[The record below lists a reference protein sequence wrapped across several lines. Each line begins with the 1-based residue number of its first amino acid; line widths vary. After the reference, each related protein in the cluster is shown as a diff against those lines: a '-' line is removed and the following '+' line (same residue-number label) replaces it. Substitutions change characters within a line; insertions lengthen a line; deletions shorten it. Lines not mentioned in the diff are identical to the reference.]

1 MQRLLVAHIIAFIVT
16 FVCATFALIAHSQFA
31 ASDIFFPMEF
41 VKLANHD
48 ISHRLLPVVANILQ
62 ILLNSFQ
69 NNVSGI
75 VFFVWIAMQKK
86 QEKPQYT
93 NSGVFLNID

>member
-1 MQRLLVAHIIAFIVT
+1 MEESIKLLKRTSQRVFNRCKDYVVAHIIAFIVT
-16 FVCATFALIAHSQFA
+16 FVCATFALIARSQFA

-75 VFFVWIAMQKK
+75 VFFV
-86 QEKPQYT
+86 
-93 NSGVFLNID
+93 